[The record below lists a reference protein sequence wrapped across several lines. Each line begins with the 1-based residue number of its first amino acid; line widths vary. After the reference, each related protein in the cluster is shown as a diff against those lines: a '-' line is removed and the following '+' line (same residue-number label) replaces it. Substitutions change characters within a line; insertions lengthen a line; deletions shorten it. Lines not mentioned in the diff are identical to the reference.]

1 MVPSN
6 EYHFTGAAGGKLWGQ
21 LKSCKERERGK
32 REETE
37 NVRTKTKSAE
47 SSQPL
52 V

>member
-1 MVPSN
+1 MNTISRVQQ
-6 EYHFTGAAGGKLWGQ
+6 AANYGVS
-21 LKSCKERERGK
+21 LKAAKRGK